1 MRAPHWWVGI
11 MWLLRRQA
19 QLPFACFYLPVLCH
33 GMTNK
38 QVLPDA
44 STLNQHSQSTKLCV
58 RKELS
63 VYHFLLSLWYQD
75 SRMIACSFLEYLGP
89 WEPNIWLGF
98 GRTKSAFDIYIFAN
112 WFTGRAFHVTALK
125 LHHKQAIPDV
135 SHSTFFGLF
144 VWHNM
149 QSFYIPLVAPPLLKY

>member
-1 MRAPHWWVGI
+1 

-44 STLNQHSQSTKLCV
+44 STLNQYSQSTKLCV

-89 WEPNIWLGF
+89 WEPNIWLGLW
-98 GRTKSAFDIYIFAN
+98 KDKNCLWYIYICELVY
-112 WFTGRAFHVTALK
+112 WKSISCDCPQTTPQTGYSWCLP
-125 LHHKQAIPDV
+125 LH
-135 SHSTFFGLF
+135 FFLI
-144 VWHNM
+144 VCLA
-149 QSFYIPLVAPPLLKY
+149 QYAVLLHPTSCPSPSQILRRIL